1 MNPLKVESTVVSTAP
16 PRRSSQSPHGS
27 ERSDRVLAV
36 PTVLMVVG
44 LHVLLG
50 IGGALSPHVAT
61 LHAAL
66 TIVFSL
72 GVMFFTSRPDL
83 VIAVAVYGG
92 VCDVYWRMTDSRAP
106 WELSKYL
113 LTLGALVLLA
123 RFVRH
128 FSSWLIPTAFLLVLV
143 PGMLFTAFAED
154 LWFARDQISGVTMGV
169 VAFGLAALAFR
180 QVVADQ
186 ADAWNLGWIILG
198 PLIATLSVVTF
209 SILTHPDIDFSD
221 ESNSIASGG
230 FGPNQ
235 VSAALGLTILVCI
248 LMAFLTWARRLWPV
262 LAGISAWALWAAFLT
277 FSRGGLYSLVLAGG
291 AMLLVSASTR
301 GARVRSII
309 TLVVVAVTLVV
320 IFSVAN
326 DFTGN
331 ALRTRYEDAGTT
343 GRSTIAE
350 LDVQVFYAHPLL
362 GVGVGRAAEFRG
374 SGHLA
379 TNSAHTEYTR
389 LLAEHGVLGV
399 AAIGLLITMVVQAY
413 RRSMC
418 RWNRLT
424 VVALS
429 VWSLTIMLHAA
440 TRIGAVSVVLALA
453 QIRVEERR
461 AEYPLG
467 PPRPS
472 SGQTRASGPGT
483 GQVLTGDVPTPREQ
497 GSAPVPGRSGS

>member
-1 MNPLKVESTVVSTAP
+1 MSDAP
-16 PRRSSQSPHGS
+16 PRRTSQSPDRS
-27 ERSDRVLAV
+27 QRSDRVLAP
-36 PTVLMVVG
+36 PTVLTLVA

-66 TIVFSL
+66 TIAVSIA
-72 GVMFFTSRPDL
+72 VMFFTSRPEL
-83 VIAVAVYGG
+83 VIVVAVYGG

-113 LTLGALVLLA
+113 LTLGALVLLV

-128 FSSWLIPTAFLLVLV
+128 FSSWMIPTAFLLVLV

-154 LWFARDQISGVTMGV
+154 LWLARDQISGVTMGV
-169 VAFGLAALAFR
+169 VAFGFAALAFR
-180 QVVADQ
+180 QVVADR

-198 PLIATLSVVTF
+198 PLVATLSVVTY

-221 ESNSIASGG
+221 ESNSVASGG

-235 VSAALGLTILVCI
+235 VSATLGLIILVCI

-262 LAGISAWALWAAFLT
+262 LAGISVWALWATFLT

-291 AMLLVSASTR
+291 AMLLVGASTR
-301 GARVRSII
+301 GARVRSIM

-389 LLAEHGVLGV
+389 LLAEHGVLGI

-418 RWNRLT
+418 RWNRLM

-440 TRIGAVSVVLALA
+440 TRIGAVSVILALA

-461 AEYPLG
+461 AEHNSSQ
-467 PPRPS
+467 PRPS
-472 SGQTRASGPGT
+472 PEQAGDSEPGR
-483 GQVLTGDVPTPREQ
+483 GRVLRGDVPTPRGQE
-497 GSAPVPGRSGS
+497 SAPVPGRPRS